1 VGKKEDDLM
10 KVSPLQGRTLVL
22 LAAAA
27 ALVAVLVV
35 AAASAGQRHSSVSG
49 SLTLWCSA
57 AQFDS
62 LKVVDAGFA
71 KQYPDIQLKYVP
83 LAPADLYQKLQLAA
97 AAGSGLPDVAC
108 IEDSHLAQFVKLGI
122 LADMTSKVKPYVPK
136 ILDYKWQQAQASGRY
151 YTMPWDAGPLAL
163 FYRRSVFKKAGINP
177 TTIHTWT
184 DFYRAGLKI
193 KKQSVAMWIQSK
205 AQNDARFY
213 ESLLWEQG
221 SGYVDAK
228 GNVSIDKDPRA
239 LAALNLMGKMWH
251 AGILSDQPE
260 WTDPWYK
267 TINDGKTATLP
278 MAVWMGTFLK
288 SWLAPKTSGDW
299 GVMPLPSFTANGSH
313 YSNDGGS
320 AISIMKGTSQSD
332 AAWAYIQYHLGRAD
346 TQSAIYK
353 QTDIF
358 PALESAWRTPY
369 IHQADPYYGNQ
380 KEREMFVAA
389 AQHIPRAYVYS
400 SDYQQMNA
408 LMSTEIQKYGLG
420 KETAQQALTNA
431 AKEIRSRTGRK

>member
-1 VGKKEDDLM
+1 M
-10 KVSPLQGRTLVL
+10 NVSPRPGRKVA
-22 LAAAA
+22 LAAAVVALLA
-27 ALVAVLVV
+27 ALVAAV
-35 AAASAGQRHSSVSG
+35 ASAGQRHSTLSG
-49 SLTLWCSA
+49 TLTMWCSA

-62 LKVVDAGFA
+62 LKTVDAGFK

-97 AAGSGLPDVAC
+97 AAGSGLPDAAC
-108 IEDSHLAQFVKLGI
+108 IEDSHLAQYVKLGI
-122 LADMTSKVKPYVPK
+122 LADMTSKVKPYVGK
-136 ILDYKWQQAQASGRY
+136 ILDYKWQQGSANGKI

-163 FYRRSVFKKAGINP
+163 FYRRSVFKKAGVNP
-177 TTIHTWT
+177 NTIHTWN
-184 DFYRAGLKI
+184 DFYKAGLKI
-193 KKQSVAMWIQSK
+193 KKQGVAIWIQSK

-221 SGYVDAK
+221 SGYVNAK
-228 GNVSIDKDPRA
+228 GDVTIDKDPRA
-239 LAALNLMGKMWH
+239 LAALNLMGKLWH
-251 AGILSDQPE
+251 AGIISDQNE

-267 TINDGKTATLP
+267 TITDAKTATLP

-299 GVMPLPSFTANGSH
+299 GVVPLPSFTPNGSH
-313 YSNDGGS
+313 YANDGGS

-346 TQSAIYK
+346 TQSTIYK

-358 PALESAWRTPY
+358 PALESAWRSPY

-380 KEREMFVAA
+380 KVREMFVAA
-389 AQHIPRAYVYS
+389 AKKIPRANVYS

-408 LMSTEIQKYGLG
+408 LMSTEIQKYALG
-420 KETAQQALTNA
+420 KETAQQALSNA
-431 AKEIRSRTGRK
+431 AKEIRSRTGRH